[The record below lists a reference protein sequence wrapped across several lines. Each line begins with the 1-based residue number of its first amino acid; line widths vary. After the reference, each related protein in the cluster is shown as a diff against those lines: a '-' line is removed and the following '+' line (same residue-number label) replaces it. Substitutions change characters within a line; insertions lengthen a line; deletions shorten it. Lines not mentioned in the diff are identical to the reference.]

1 MSLSRTV
8 NASLLQG
15 TYLKQQLLP
24 CYLHSISCAAPPVA
38 ALPCCL
44 LQAQNLLTSA
54 SLPEVSSAHSKL
66 GAYAAALHEELAA
79 RQAALAALN
88 AELAKQV
95 SAQHMA
101 ADGAAHGSRWRTWQQ
116 LHVHRLAGWRFPL
129 LATASSC
136 RVSTWCTCAV
146 QQVQSRAD
154 SSSAVVSFAANP
166 CHCTSTYRASQTL
179 HRSESSCVPCCAA
192 LLLQTAEVGRIE
204 SQLQMVGGQRQQ
216 LDARLANLASQLSA
230 VAGLGALF
238 QQQQQVRLSRA

>member
-101 ADGAAHGSRWRTWQQ
+101 AHGSRWRSTWQQ
-116 LHVHRLAGWRFPL
+116 MAYMAAAAR
-129 LATASSC
+129 ASSC
-136 RVSTWCTCAV
+136 WVALST
-146 QQVQSRAD
+146 
-154 SSSAVVSFAANP
+154 SSN
-166 CHCTSTYRASQTL
+166 C
-179 HRSESSCVPCCAA
+179 
-192 LLLQTAEVGRIE
+192 
-204 SQLQMVGGQRQQ
+204 QQ
-216 LDARLANLASQLSA
+216 LSRVNLVHVRSAASAEQ
-230 VAGLGALF
+230 G
-238 QQQQQVRLSRA
+238 